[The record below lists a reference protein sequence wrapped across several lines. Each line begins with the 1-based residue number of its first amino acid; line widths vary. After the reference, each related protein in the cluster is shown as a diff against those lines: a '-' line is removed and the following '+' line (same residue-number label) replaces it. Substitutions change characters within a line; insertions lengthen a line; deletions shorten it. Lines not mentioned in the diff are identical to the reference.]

1 MSFANTTAHSE
12 WSVNS
17 GKAYVATGPF
27 QTAFYSY
34 TASQNASLQ
43 TIGTLSLITNDA
55 TKCPAG
61 RILALNGRKLTPGA
75 NPMNLITATPGSAT
89 LTTATPR
96 LYLGVADLVSGVSGF
111 IDPNSV
117 LFAPYDKNRPVGDY
131 LVDVAAGLT
140 TSQALAQIH
149 SGSSANILTKSA
161 GAITATGGAAGVGTA
176 AAVSSSACGTIT
188 VGGILT
194 GTTGTVAVTCTLV
207 NATSIILLT
216 PVLTGTLTVSQ
227 MAACLPYLTSVTA
240 GSFTISFPNTS
251 GATLAP
257 SVNFLV
263 IN

>member
-12 WSVNS
+12 WSANS

-43 TIGTLSLITNDA
+43 TIGTLTLITNDA
-55 TKCPAG
+55 TKCPSG

-131 LVDVAAGLT
+131 LVDVSAGLT
-140 TSQALAQIH
+140 TTQALAQIH
-149 SGSSANILTKSA
+149 SGASANILTKSA
-161 GAITATGGAAGVGTA
+161 GLLDASAGTA
-176 AAVSSSACGTIT
+176 AASSSACGTVSMPSLSGNGVT
-188 VGGILT
+188 VT
-194 GTTGTVAVTCTLV
+194 ATVTCTLV

-216 PVLTGTLTVSQ
+216 PKLNTCV
-227 MAACLPYLTSVTA
+227 ASVTTTGA
-240 GSFTISFPNTS
+240 GTFTISLYNIAA
-251 GATLAP
+251 GIVAAP
-257 SVNFLV
+257 GVLVNFLV